1 MLQKKLVKGI
11 KIFLRKRKRKNENTV
26 GNDIKTSQKIQKKG
40 WLSNGKIEPHQK

>member
-11 KIFLRKRKRKNENTV
+11 KIFLRKRKRKNENIV
-26 GNDIKTSQKIQKKG
+26 GNDIKISPKIQKKC